1 VQTVEIGLIYS
12 KADPRQSDARE
23 FVIRYLAEHGV
34 LAEVIEDDQ
43 PVPSPTLIINGFT
56 LADQRQSIRSAGA
69 ARMFPGVEEIRKAL
83 ERQLWGV

>member
-1 VQTVEIGLIYS
+1 MQTVEIGLIYS

-23 FVIRYLAEHGV
+23 FVYRFLADHGV
-34 LAEVIEDDQ
+34 LAEIVEEDQ

-56 LADQRQSIRSAGA
+56 LADQRQSTRAVDT
-69 ARMFPGVEEIRKAL
+69 ARMFPGVEEIRREL